1 MSSDDEGLATSATSA
16 GSRSLTSAG
25 SRSLLTSAVMGV
37 DSSTQSCKVE
47 IRDLTSGRLL
57 GSGSAP
63 HPPAF
68 PPCSE
73 QHPGDW
79 VSAFIAAARQAIAR
93 CEQRPEIKAI
103 SVAAQCH
110 GLVLLDDRGEVLRAA
125 KLWNDTTG
133 APNLARLVDR
143 IGARRWVMR
152 IGSLPTAAFTIAKLA
167 WVAEHEPGLL
177 ERVGTILLPH
187 DYLTYWLTGEAVTD
201 RSEAS
206 GTGYFDATDGQ
217 WITSYLELAAGDR
230 NWAAKLP
237 TVLGPTDC
245 AGTVRP
251 ERAAEL
257 GIGDGVL
264 VGAGGGDQHAAYLG
278 LGLTDGDQ
286 YFSIGTSGVV
296 ATSSRGPVF
305 DTTGAVD
312 GVADMTGGYLPLMST
327 LNAARVVDRA
337 AVLLGTD
344 LAGISEL
351 ALAAG
356 PTQGPVL
363 VPFLDGERT
372 PDRPDAHGA
381 FVDITSQTTR
391 EEIARSF
398 VEGPLLSLLSGRD
411 SLRACGV
418 ELGGVATAVGGG
430 ARSPATLQL
439 LADLLGEEVTVPDVE
454 EATARGACIQAA
466 AVASR
471 ADRAGLVDLAKR
483 WTPDARVRVAPR
495 KHGRN
500 LSALRT
506 RWAKVAESPL
516 IDSPMPEGGPL

>member
-1 MSSDDEGLATSATSA
+1 
-16 GSRSLTSAG
+16 
-25 SRSLLTSAVMGV
+25 MGV

-47 IRDLTSGRLL
+47 IRDLGSGKIL
-57 GSGSAP
+57 GSGAAP

-68 PPCSE
+68 PPSSE
-73 QHPGDW
+73 QHPNDW
-79 VSAFIAAARQAIAR
+79 VDALVAAANQAVAACTETPDVR
-93 CEQRPEIKAI
+93 AI

-110 GLVLLDDRGEVLRAA
+110 GLVLLDERGEVLRAA

-133 APNLARLVDR
+133 SPNLARLVER

-152 IGSLPTAAFTIAKLA
+152 IGTLPTAAFTIAKLA

-177 ERVGTILLPH
+177 DRVATILLPH
-187 DYLTYWLTGEAVTD
+187 DYLTYWLTGEKVTD
-201 RSEAS
+201 RSDAS
-206 GTGYFDATDGQ
+206 GTGYFDAVEGQ
-217 WITSYLELAAGDR
+217 WIPSYLEVAGGARD
-230 NWAAKLP
+230 WAAKLP
-237 TVLGPTDC
+237 TVLGPADA
-245 AGTVRP
+245 AGRVLP
-251 ERAAEL
+251 ARAARL
-257 GIGDGVL
+257 GIGDDVT

-372 PDRPDAHGA
+372 PDRPDARGA
-381 FVDITSQTTR
+381 FADLTSSTTR
-391 EEIARSF
+391 EELARAF

-411 SLRACGV
+411 SLLACGV
-418 ELGGVATAVGGG
+418 EMRGAATAVGGG

-439 LADLLGEEVTVPDVE
+439 LADLLGDEVTLPDVD

-466 AVASR
+466 AVATQ

-483 WTPDARVRVAPR
+483 WQPEARIRVAPR
-495 KHGRN
+495 EHGRD
-500 LSALRT
+500 LGSLRA
-506 RWAKVAESPL
+506 RWATLAASPIL
-516 IDSPMPEGGPL
+516 DGGGR

>member
-1 MSSDDEGLATSATSA
+1 MTTP
-16 GSRSLTSAG
+16 
-25 SRSLLTSAVMGV
+25 AVLGV

-47 IRDLTSGRLL
+47 VRELATGRLL
-57 GSGSAP
+57 ASGSAP

-73 QHPGDW
+73 QQPRDW
-79 VSAFIAAARQAIAR
+79 ISAFVEAARTAIAR
-93 CEQRPEIKAI
+93 CEQRPDVQAI

-133 APNLARLVDR
+133 APNLARLVER

-177 ERVGTILLPH
+177 DQVGTILLPH
-187 DYLTYWLTGEAVTD
+187 DYLTYWLTGERVTD
-201 RSEAS
+201 RSDAS

-217 WITSYLELAAGDR
+217 WITSYLELAGGDR
-230 NWAAKLP
+230 DWSARLP
-237 TVLGPTDC
+237 TVLGPADA
-245 AGTVRP
+245 AGTVLP
-251 ERAAEL
+251 AAAAEL
-257 GIGDGVL
+257 GIGADVL
-264 VGAGGGDQHAAYLG
+264 VAAGGGDQHAAYLG
-278 LGLTDGDQ
+278 LGLADGDQ

-327 LNAARVVDRA
+327 LNAARVSDRA

-344 LAGISEL
+344 LAGLSEL

-356 PTQGPVL
+356 PAQGPVL

-372 PDRPDAHGA
+372 PDRPDARGGL
-381 FVDITSQTTR
+381 VDITSQTTR
-391 EEIARSF
+391 AELARAF

-418 ELGGVATAVGGG
+418 ELDGAATVVGGG
-430 ARSPATLQL
+430 ARSRATLQL
-439 LADLLGEEVTVPDVE
+439 LADLLGEEVTVPDVD

-466 AVASR
+466 AVATR
-471 ADRAGLVDLAKR
+471 TDRAGLVDLAKR
-483 WTPDARVRVAPR
+483 WQPEARARVAPR
-495 KHGRN
+495 EHHRD
-500 LSALRT
+500 LAALRR
-506 RWAKVAESPL
+506 RWAAVAASPVL
-516 IDSPMPEGGPL
+516 DGGAP

>member
-1 MSSDDEGLATSATSA
+1 MTLVA
-16 GSRSLTSAG
+16 
-25 SRSLLTSAVMGV
+25 GV

-47 IRDLTSGRLL
+47 VRDLSTGRLL
-57 GSGSAP
+57 ASGAAP

-73 QHPGDW
+73 QHPDDW
-79 VSAFIAAARQAIAR
+79 VTAFVSAAQQALAA
-93 CEQRPEIKAI
+93 CEAERPEIRAI

-110 GLVLLDDRGEVLRAA
+110 GLVLLDARGEVLRAA

-133 APNLARLVDR
+133 APNLARLVER

-152 IGSLPTAAFTIAKLA
+152 IGTLPTAAFTIAKLA

-177 ERVGTILLPH
+177 DRVGSILLPH
-187 DYLTYWLTGEAVTD
+187 DYLTYWLTGETVTD
-201 RSEAS
+201 RSDAS
-206 GTGYFDATDGQ
+206 GTGYFDAVEGQ
-217 WITSYLELAAGDR
+217 WIPSYLELAAGDR
-230 NWAAKLP
+230 DWAAKLP
-237 TVLGPTDC
+237 TVLGPAEA
-245 AGTVRP
+245 AGRVQP
-251 ERAAEL
+251 ARAALL
-257 GIGDGVL
+257 GIGDDVI

-286 YFSIGTSGVV
+286 YFGIGTSGVV
-296 ATSSRGPVF
+296 ATSARGPVF

-372 PDRPDAHGA
+372 PDRPHARGA
-381 FVDITSQTTR
+381 FADLTSATTR
-391 EEIARSF
+391 QELARAF

-411 SLRACGV
+411 SLIASGV
-418 ELGGVATAVGGG
+418 ELDGAATAVGGG
-430 ARSPATLQL
+430 TRSPATLQL
-439 LADLLGEEVTVPDVE
+439 LADLLGDEVTLPDVD

-466 AVASR
+466 AVASCT
-471 ADRAGLVDLAKR
+471 DRAGLVDLAKR
-483 WTPDARVRVAPR
+483 WQPDARTRVQPR
-495 KHGRN
+495 AHGRD
-500 LSALRT
+500 LTALRT
-506 RWAKVAESPL
+506 RWAALAVAPVL
-516 IDSPMPEGGPL
+516 DGGGPR

>member
-1 MSSDDEGLATSATSA
+1 MTTP
-16 GSRSLTSAG
+16 
-25 SRSLLTSAVMGV
+25 AVMGV

-47 IRDLTSGRLL
+47 IRDPNTGRLL
-57 GSGSAP
+57 GTGSAP

-68 PPCSE
+68 PPSSE
-73 QHPGDW
+73 QHPADW
-79 VSAFIAAARQAIAR
+79 VTAFVSAARQAISR
-93 CEQRPEIKAI
+93 CAEPPDVRAI

-110 GLVLLDDRGEVLRAA
+110 GLVLLDEHGDALRAA

-133 APNLARLVDR
+133 SPNLARLVER

-177 ERVGTILLPH
+177 DRVATVLLPH
-187 DYLTYWLTGEAVTD
+187 DYLTYWLTGEKVTD
-201 RSEAS
+201 RSDAS
-206 GTGYFDATDGQ
+206 GTGYFDAVDGQ
-217 WITSYLELAAGDR
+217 WIPSYLDLVRADQD
-230 NWAAKLP
+230 WSTMLP
-237 TVLGPTDC
+237 TVLGPADA

-251 ERAAEL
+251 ARAAEL
-257 GIGDGVL
+257 GIRDDVR

-372 PDRPDAHGA
+372 PDRPNARGA
-381 FVDITSQTTR
+381 FADLTSQTTR
-391 EEIARSF
+391 EELARAF

-411 SLRACGV
+411 SLTACGV
-418 ELGGVATAVGGG
+418 ELGGAATVVGGG

-439 LADLLGEEVTVPDVE
+439 LADLLDDEVTVPDVD

-471 ADRAGLVDLAKR
+471 TDAAGLVDLAKR
-483 WTPDARVRVAPR
+483 WLPDARARVAPR
-495 KHGRN
+495 KHGRDVT
-500 LSALRT
+500 ALRK
-506 RWAKVAESPL
+506 RWAALAASPL
-516 IDSPMPEGGPL
+516 LDGEGAQ

>member
-1 MSSDDEGLATSATSA
+1 MTTP
-16 GSRSLTSAG
+16 
-25 SRSLLTSAVMGV
+25 AVMGV

-47 IRDLTSGRLL
+47 IRDLGSGRIL
-57 GSGSAP
+57 GSGAAP

-68 PPCSE
+68 PPSSE
-73 QHPGDW
+73 QHPRDW
-79 VSAFIAAARQAIAR
+79 VGALVAAANQAVAACDEKPDVR
-93 CEQRPEIKAI
+93 AI

-110 GLVLLDDRGEVLRAA
+110 GLVLLDEHGEVLRAA

-133 APNLARLVDR
+133 SPNLARLVER

-152 IGSLPTAAFTIAKLA
+152 IGTLPTAAFTIAKLA

-177 ERVGTILLPH
+177 DRVATILLPH
-187 DYLTYWLTGEAVTD
+187 DYLTYWLTGEKVTD
-201 RSEAS
+201 RSDAS
-206 GTGYFDATDGQ
+206 GTGYFDAVEGQ
-217 WITSYLELAAGDR
+217 WIPSYLEVAGGARD
-230 NWAAKLP
+230 WAAKLP
-237 TVLGPTDC
+237 TVLGPADA
-245 AGTVRP
+245 AGRVLP
-251 ERAAEL
+251 ARAALL
-257 GIGDGVL
+257 GIGDDVV

-372 PDRPDAHGA
+372 PDRPDARGA
-381 FVDITSQTTR
+381 FADLTSSTTR
-391 EEIARSF
+391 EELARAF

-411 SLRACGV
+411 SLLACGV
-418 ELGGVATAVGGG
+418 EMRGAATAVGGG
-430 ARSPATLQL
+430 TRSPAALQL
-439 LADLLGEEVTVPDVE
+439 LADLLGDEVTLPDVD

-466 AVASR
+466 AVATK

-483 WTPDARVRVAPR
+483 WQPEARIRVEPR
-495 KHGRN
+495 EHGRD
-500 LSALRT
+500 LSCLRA
-506 RWAKVAESPL
+506 RWAALAASPIL
-516 IDSPMPEGGPL
+516 DGAGR

>member
-1 MSSDDEGLATSATSA
+1 MTT
-16 GSRSLTSAG
+16 R
-25 SRSLLTSAVMGV
+25 AVMGV

-47 IRDLTSGRLL
+47 IRDMDSGVVL
-57 GSGSAP
+57 GSGAAP

-68 PPCSE
+68 PPSSE
-73 QHPGDW
+73 QHPGEW
-79 VSAFIAAARQAIAR
+79 VRAFVVAARQAMASCTVTPDVR
-93 CEQRPEIKAI
+93 AI

-110 GLVLLDDRGEVLRAA
+110 GLVLLDEHGEVLRAA

-133 APNLARLVDR
+133 APNLARLVER
-143 IGARRWVMR
+143 IGARQWVMR
-152 IGSLPTAAFTIAKLA
+152 IGTLPTAAFTIAKLA

-177 ERVGTILLPH
+177 DRVATILLPH
-187 DYLTYWLTGEAVTD
+187 DYLTFWLTGERVTD
-201 RSEAS
+201 RSDAS
-206 GTGYFDATDGQ
+206 GTGYFDSVEGQ
-217 WITSYLELAAGDR
+217 WIPSYLEVAGGPRD
-230 NWAAKLP
+230 WAAYLP
-237 TVLGPTDC
+237 TVLGPADV
-245 AGTVRP
+245 AGRVLP
-251 ERAAEL
+251 ERATEL
-257 GIGDGVL
+257 GIGADVL

-344 LAGISEL
+344 LAGVAEL

-356 PTQGPVL
+356 PTRGPVL

-372 PDRPDAHGA
+372 PDRPHARGA
-381 FVDITSQTTR
+381 FADLTSSTTR
-391 EEIARSF
+391 EELARAF

-411 SLRACGV
+411 SLIACGV
-418 ELGGVATAVGGG
+418 EMGGAATAVGGG
-430 ARSPATLQL
+430 ARSRATLQL
-439 LADLLGEEVTVPDVE
+439 LADLLGDEVTLPDVD
-454 EATARGACIQAA
+454 EATARGACVQAA
-466 AVASR
+466 AVAAH

-483 WTPDARVRVAPR
+483 WQPEARSRVQPR
-495 KHGRN
+495 PHGRD
-500 LSALRT
+500 LAGLRT
-506 RWAKVAESPL
+506 RWAALAASPIL
-516 IDSPMPEGGPL
+516 DGGDR

>member
-1 MSSDDEGLATSATSA
+1 MTTP
-16 GSRSLTSAG
+16 
-25 SRSLLTSAVMGV
+25 AVMGV

-47 IRDLTSGRLL
+47 IRDLGSGKIL
-57 GSGSAP
+57 GSGAAP

-68 PPCSE
+68 PPSSE
-73 QHPGDW
+73 QHPSDW
-79 VSAFIAAARQAIAR
+79 VGALVAAANQAVAA
-93 CEQRPEIKAI
+93 CTERPDVRAI

-110 GLVLLDDRGEVLRAA
+110 GLVLLDERGEVLRAA

-133 APNLARLVDR
+133 SPNLARLVER

-152 IGSLPTAAFTIAKLA
+152 IGTLPTAAFTIAKLA

-177 ERVGTILLPH
+177 DRVATILLPH
-187 DYLTYWLTGEAVTD
+187 DYLTYWLTGEKVTD
-201 RSEAS
+201 RSDAS
-206 GTGYFDATDGQ
+206 GTGYFDAVEGQ
-217 WITSYLELAAGDR
+217 WIPSYLEVAGGARD
-230 NWAAKLP
+230 WAAKLP
-237 TVLGPTDC
+237 TVLGPADA
-245 AGTVRP
+245 AGRVLPTRV
-251 ERAAEL
+251 ALL
-257 GIGDGVL
+257 GIGDDVV

-372 PDRPDAHGA
+372 PDRPDARGA
-381 FVDITSQTTR
+381 FADLTSSTTR
-391 EEIARSF
+391 EELARAF

-411 SLRACGV
+411 SLLACGV
-418 ELGGVATAVGGG
+418 EMRGAATAVGGG

-439 LADLLGEEVTVPDVE
+439 LADLLGDEVTLPDVD

-466 AVASR
+466 AVATK

-483 WTPDARVRVAPR
+483 WQPEARIRVEPR
-495 KHGRN
+495 AHGRD
-500 LSALRT
+500 LGSLRA
-506 RWAKVAESPL
+506 RWATLAASPIL
-516 IDSPMPEGGPL
+516 DGGGR

>member
-1 MSSDDEGLATSATSA
+1 
-16 GSRSLTSAG
+16 
-25 SRSLLTSAVMGV
+25 MGV

-47 IRDLTSGRLL
+47 IRDLNTGGLL

-73 QHPGDW
+73 QQPADW
-79 VSAFIAAARQAIAR
+79 VTAFVASARQAISS
-93 CEQRPEIKAI
+93 CPDRPDVRAI

-110 GLVLLDDRGEVLRAA
+110 GLVLLDERGEALRAA

-133 APNLARLVDR
+133 APNLAQLVER

-177 ERVGTILLPH
+177 DRVATVLLPH
-187 DYLTYWLTGEAVTD
+187 DYLTYWLTGEKVTD
-201 RSEAS
+201 RSDAS
-206 GTGYFDATDGQ
+206 GTGYFDAVDGQ
-217 WITSYLELAAGDR
+217 WIPSYLELVRPEQD
-230 NWAAKLP
+230 WSSKLP
-237 TVLGPTDC
+237 TVLGPVDT

-257 GIGDGVL
+257 GIGANVV

-344 LAGISEL
+344 LDGISRL
-351 ALAAG
+351 ALAAA
-356 PTQGPVL
+356 PVRGPVL

-372 PDRPDAHGA
+372 PDRPDARGA
-381 FVDITSQTTR
+381 FADITSQTTR
-391 EEIARSF
+391 EELARAF

-411 SLRACGV
+411 SLLACGV
-418 ELGGVATAVGGG
+418 ELGGAATVVGGG

-439 LADLLGEEVTVPDVE
+439 LADLLGTEVSVPDVD

-466 AVASR
+466 AVASH
-471 ADRAGLVDLAKR
+471 ADTAGLVDLAKR
-483 WTPDARVRVAPR
+483 WLPDARARVEPR
-495 KHGRN
+495 RHGRD
-500 LSALRT
+500 LAALRT
-506 RWAKVAESPL
+506 RWAQLAASPVL
-516 IDSPMPEGGPL
+516 DQRGVR

>member
-1 MSSDDEGLATSATSA
+1 MTV
-16 GSRSLTSAG
+16 
-25 SRSLLTSAVMGV
+25 SAVMGV

-47 IRDLTSGRLL
+47 IREAESGLLL

-68 PPCSE
+68 PPSSE
-73 QHPGDW
+73 QHPDDW
-79 VSAFIAAARQAIAR
+79 VGAFVAAARQALAS
-93 CEQRPEIKAI
+93 CEQRPDVRAI

-110 GLVLLDDRGEVLRAA
+110 GLVLLDGRGDVLRPA

-133 APNLARLVDR
+133 ATNLARLVER

-152 IGSLPTAAFTIAKLA
+152 IGTLPTAAFTIAKLA

-177 ERVGTILLPH
+177 DQVATVLLPH
-187 DYLTYWLTGEAVTD
+187 DYLTYWLTGQRVTD
-201 RSEAS
+201 RSDAS
-206 GTGYFDATDGQ
+206 GTGYFDATDGR
-217 WITSYLELAAGDR
+217 WIPSYLDLAAGDR
-230 NWAAKLP
+230 DWAAKLP
-237 TVLGPTDC
+237 TVLGPADV
-245 AGTVRP
+245 AGTVLP
-251 ERAAEL
+251 FPASEL
-257 GIGDGVL
+257 GIGADVL

-278 LGLTDGDQ
+278 LGLSDGDQ

-372 PDRPDAHGA
+372 PDRPDARGA
-381 FVDITSQTTR
+381 FADLTSHTTR
-391 EEIARSF
+391 AELARAF

-411 SLRACGV
+411 SLLACGV
-418 ELGGVATAVGGG
+418 ELGGAATAVGGG

-439 LADLLGEEVTVPDVE
+439 LADLLDDEVTLPDVA

-471 ADRAGLVDLAKR
+471 TDRAGLVDLAKR
-483 WTPDARVRVAPR
+483 WLPDARARVAPR
-495 KHGRN
+495 AHGRD
-500 LSALRT
+500 LDALRT
-506 RWAKVAESPL
+506 RWSALAASPIL
-516 IDSPMPEGGPL
+516 DAGGPR

>member
-1 MSSDDEGLATSATSA
+1 MTTP
-16 GSRSLTSAG
+16 
-25 SRSLLTSAVMGV
+25 AVMGV

-47 IRDLTSGRLL
+47 IRDLTSGRIL
-57 GSGSAP
+57 GSGAAP

-68 PPCSE
+68 PPSSE
-73 QHPGDW
+73 QHP
-79 VSAFIAAARQAIAR
+79 SAWIDAFVTAATKAVAA
-93 CEQRPEIKAI
+93 CEERPDIRAT

-110 GLVLLDDRGEVLRAA
+110 GLVLLDERGEVLRAA

-133 APNLARLVDR
+133 APNLARLVER
-143 IGARRWVMR
+143 IGSRHWVMR
-152 IGSLPTAAFTIAKLA
+152 IGTLPTAAFTIAKLA

-177 ERVGTILLPH
+177 DRVATILLPH
-187 DYLTYWLTGEAVTD
+187 DYLTYWLTGEKVTD
-201 RSEAS
+201 RSDAS
-206 GTGYFDATDGQ
+206 GTGYFDAVEGQ
-217 WITSYLELAAGDR
+217 WIPSYLEMAAGDR
-230 NWAAKLP
+230 DWADKLP
-237 TVLGPTDC
+237 KVLAPAEA

-251 ERAAEL
+251 DRAAML
-257 GIGDGVL
+257 GLGDDVL

-372 PDRPDAHGA
+372 PDRPDARGGLA
-381 FVDITSQTTR
+381 DLTSATTR
-391 EEIARSF
+391 EELARAF

-418 ELGGVATAVGGG
+418 ELGGAATAVGGG

-439 LADLLGEEVTVPDVE
+439 LADMLGDEVTLPDVD
-454 EATARGACIQAA
+454 EATARGARIQAA
-466 AVASR
+466 AVASHT
-471 ADRAGLVDLAKR
+471 DRAGLVDLAKR
-483 WTPDARVRVAPR
+483 WQPDARARVEPR
-495 KHGRN
+495 DHGRE
-500 LSALRT
+500 LASLRA
-506 RWAKVAESPL
+506 RWASLAASPVL
-516 IDSPMPEGGPL
+516 DAGGSR

>member
-1 MSSDDEGLATSATSA
+1 VTN
-16 GSRSLTSAG
+16 
-25 SRSLLTSAVMGV
+25 SAVMGV

-47 IRDLTSGRLL
+47 IRDLTTGRLL

-68 PPCSE
+68 PPSSE
-73 QHPGDW
+73 QHPSDW
-79 VSAFIAAARQAIAR
+79 VGAFVAAANRAMVA
-93 CEQRPEIKAI
+93 CETRPDIRAI
-103 SVAAQCH
+103 SIAAQCH
-110 GLVLLDDRGEVLRAA
+110 GLVLLDEHGDVLRAA

-133 APNLARLVDR
+133 APNLARLVER

-152 IGSLPTAAFTIAKLA
+152 IGTLPTAAFTIAKLA

-177 ERVGTILLPH
+177 DRVATVLLPH
-187 DYLTYWLTGEAVTD
+187 DYLTYWLTGEKVTD
-201 RSEAS
+201 RSDAS
-206 GTGYFDATDGQ
+206 GTGYFDATDGR
-217 WITSYLELAAGDR
+217 WVPSYLDLAAGQRD
-230 NWAAKLP
+230 WTTKLP
-237 TVLGPTDC
+237 TVLGPTDV
-245 AGTVRP
+245 AGTVRAEP
-251 ERAAEL
+251 AERL
-257 GIGDGVL
+257 GIGDDVV

-305 DTTGAVD
+305 DTSGAVD

-351 ALAAG
+351 ALKAG
-356 PTQGPVL
+356 ATDGPVL

-372 PDRPDAHGA
+372 PDRPDARGTLA
-381 FVDITSQTTR
+381 DVTSATTR
-391 EEIARSF
+391 EELARAF
-398 VEGPLLSLLSGRD
+398 VEGPLLSLMSGRD
-411 SLRACGV
+411 SLNACGV
-418 ELGGVATAVGGG
+418 QTCGPATAVGGG

-439 LADLLGEEVTVPDVE
+439 LADLLGAEVTVADVD

-466 AVASR
+466 AAASR
-471 ADRAGLVDLAKR
+471 TDRAGLVELAKR
-483 WTPDARVRVAPR
+483 WRPEARARVAPR
-495 KHGRN
+495 EHGRN
-500 LSALRT
+500 LDALRK
-506 RWAKVAESPL
+506 RWAELAASPVL
-516 IDSPMPEGGPL
+516 DGGAR

>member
-1 MSSDDEGLATSATSA
+1 MTN
-16 GSRSLTSAG
+16 
-25 SRSLLTSAVMGV
+25 SAVLGV

-47 IRDLTSGRLL
+47 IRELNTGRLL
-57 GSGSAP
+57 GRGSAA

-68 PPCSE
+68 PPRSE
-73 QHPGDW
+73 QHPRDW
-79 VSAFIAAARQAIAR
+79 VSALVAASRQAMAR
-93 CEQRPEIKAI
+93 CDGRPDVRAI

-133 APNLARLVDR
+133 APNLARLVER
-143 IGARRWVMR
+143 IGARPWVMR

-177 ERVGTILLPH
+177 DRVATVLLPH
-187 DYLTYWLTGEAVTD
+187 DYLTYWLTGEKVTD
-201 RSEAS
+201 RSDAS
-206 GTGYFDATDGQ
+206 GTGYFDATDDR
-217 WITSYLELAAGDR
+217 WIPSYLELAAGDR
-230 NWAAKLP
+230 DWAAKLP
-237 TVLGPTDC
+237 TVLGPADP

-251 ERAAEL
+251 GAATEL
-257 GIGDGVL
+257 GVGDDVL
-264 VGAGGGDQHAAYLG
+264 VAAGGGDQHAAYLG

-296 ATSSRGPVF
+296 ATSSRRPVF

-312 GVADMTGGYLPLMST
+312 GVADMTGGFLPLMST

-337 AVLLGTD
+337 AVWLGTD

-363 VPFLDGERT
+363 APFLDGERT
-372 PDRPDAHGA
+372 PDRPEARGA
-381 FVDITSQTTR
+381 LADLTSQTTR
-391 EEIARSF
+391 AELARAF

-418 ELGGVATAVGGG
+418 ELDGAATAVGGG

-439 LADLLGEEVTVPDVE
+439 LADLLGDEVTVPDVD
-454 EATARGACIQAA
+454 EATARGACVQAA

-471 ADRAGLVDLAKR
+471 TDCAGLIDLAKR
-483 WTPDARVRVAPR
+483 WLPDARTRVQPR
-495 KHGRN
+495 RHGRN
-500 LSALRT
+500 LAALRT
-506 RWAKVAESPL
+506 RWSALAGSPVL
-516 IDSPMPEGGPL
+516 DGGGAR

>member
-1 MSSDDEGLATSATSA
+1 MTTP
-16 GSRSLTSAG
+16 
-25 SRSLLTSAVMGV
+25 AVMGV

-47 IRDLTSGRLL
+47 IRDVTTGRLL
-57 GSGSAP
+57 GTGSAP

-68 PPCSE
+68 PPSSE
-73 QHPGDW
+73 QHPTEW
-79 VSAFIAAARQAIAR
+79 ITAFVAAARQAISR
-93 CEQRPEIKAI
+93 CTERPDVRAV

-110 GLVLLDDRGEVLRAA
+110 GLVLLDEDGEPLRAA

-133 APNLARLVDR
+133 SPNLAKLVDR

-177 ERVGTILLPH
+177 DRVATVLLPH
-187 DYLTYWLTGEAVTD
+187 DYLTYWLTGEKVTD
-201 RSEAS
+201 RSDAS
-206 GTGYFDATDGQ
+206 GTGYFDAVDGR
-217 WITSYLELAAGDR
+217 WIPSYLELVRAEQD
-230 NWAAKLP
+230 WAPKLP
-237 TVLGPTDC
+237 TVLGPADV

-251 ERAAEL
+251 VRAAEL
-257 GIGDGVL
+257 GIGDDVL

-305 DTTGAVD
+305 DTTGVVD

-344 LAGISEL
+344 LAGISDL

-381 FVDITSQTTR
+381 FADLTSHTTR
-391 EEIARSF
+391 EEFARAF

-411 SLRACGV
+411 SLTACGV
-418 ELGGVATAVGGG
+418 EMDGVATAVGGG
-430 ARSPATLQL
+430 ARSPAVLQM
-439 LADLLGEEVTVPDVE
+439 LADLLGQEVTVPDVD
-454 EATARGACIQAA
+454 EATARGACVQAA

-471 ADRAGLVDLAKR
+471 TDSAGLVDLAKR
-483 WTPDARVRVAPR
+483 WTPDARSRVAPR
-495 KHGRN
+495 AHGRDVA
-500 LSALRT
+500 ALRQ
-506 RWAKVAESPL
+506 RWADLAGSPVL
-516 IDSPMPEGGPL
+516 ETRGRR

>member
-1 MSSDDEGLATSATSA
+1 MSVG
-16 GSRSLTSAG
+16 
-25 SRSLLTSAVMGV
+25 AVLGV

-47 IRDLTSGRLL
+47 VRELATGRLL
-57 GSGSAP
+57 GSGAAP

-68 PPCSE
+68 PPSSE
-73 QHPGDW
+73 QHPRDW
-79 VSAFIAAARQAIAR
+79 VSAFVAAARGAMAA
-93 CEQRPEIKAI
+93 CEQPLEVRAI

-110 GLVLLDDRGEVLRAA
+110 GLVLLDGAGEVLRAA

-133 APNLARLVDR
+133 APNLARLVER

-167 WVAEHEPGLL
+167 WIAEHEPGLL
-177 ERVGTILLPH
+177 DQVATVLLPH
-187 DYLTYWLTGEAVTD
+187 DYLTYWLTGERVTD
-201 RSEAS
+201 RSDAS

-230 NWAAKLP
+230 NWSGKLP
-237 TVLGPTDC
+237 TVLGPADA
-245 AGTVRP
+245 AGTVRAAP
-251 ERAAEL
+251 AAEL
-257 GIGDGVL
+257 GIGANVL
-264 VGAGGGDQHAAYLG
+264 VAAGGGDQHAAYLG

-286 YFSIGTSGVV
+286 YLSIGTSGVV

-327 LNAARVVDRA
+327 LNAARVSDRA
-337 AVLLGTD
+337 AALLGTD
-344 LAGISEL
+344 LAGLAEL

-363 VPFLDGERT
+363 VPFFDGERT
-372 PDRPDAHGA
+372 PDRPEARGGL
-381 FVDITSQTTR
+381 VDITSQTTR
-391 EEIARSF
+391 EELARAF

-418 ELGGVATAVGGG
+418 ELGGAATVVGGG
-430 ARSPATLQL
+430 ARSRATLQL
-439 LADLLGEEVTVPDVE
+439 LADLLGDEVTVPDVD

-466 AVASR
+466 AVAAR
-471 ADRAGLVDLAKR
+471 TDRAGLVDLAKR
-483 WTPDARVRVAPR
+483 WLPDARERVVPR
-495 KHGRN
+495 PHGRD
-500 LSALRT
+500 LSALRA
-506 RWAKVAESPL
+506 RWATVAASAL
-516 IDSPMPEGGPL
+516 LDSAGAR

>member
-1 MSSDDEGLATSATSA
+1 MT
-16 GSRSLTSAG
+16 
-25 SRSLLTSAVMGV
+25 TSAVMGV

-47 IRDLTSGRLL
+47 IRDLNTGRIL
-57 GSGSAP
+57 GSGAAP

-73 QHPGDW
+73 QHPKDW
-79 VSAFIAAARQAIAR
+79 VSALVAAATRAMST
-93 CEQRPEIKAI
+93 CVQRLEIRAI

-110 GLVLLDDRGEVLRAA
+110 GLVLLDAHGEVLREA

-133 APNLARLVDR
+133 APNLARLVER

-152 IGSLPTAAFTIAKLA
+152 IGTLPTAAFTIAKLA

-177 ERVGTILLPH
+177 DRVATVLLPH
-187 DYLTYWLTGEAVTD
+187 DYLTYWLTGEKVTD
-201 RSEAS
+201 RSDAS
-206 GTGYFDATDGQ
+206 GTGYFDAVEGQ
-217 WITSYLELAAGDR
+217 WIPSYLELAAGDR
-230 NWAAKLP
+230 DWSAKVP
-237 TVLGPTDC
+237 TVLGPAAA
-245 AGTVRP
+245 AGMVRAT
-251 ERAAEL
+251 AATQL
-257 GIGDGVL
+257 GIGDDVL

-344 LAGISEL
+344 LNGISEL

-372 PDRPDAHGA
+372 PDRPDARGA
-381 FVDITSQTTR
+381 FADITSQTTR
-391 EEIARSF
+391 EELARAF

-411 SLRACGV
+411 SLIACGV
-418 ELGGVATAVGGG
+418 DIGGAATAVGGG
-430 ARSPATLQL
+430 TRSPATLQL
-439 LADLLGEEVTVPDVE
+439 LADLLDDEVTLPDVD

-471 ADRAGLVDLAKR
+471 TDRAGLVDLAKR
-483 WTPDARVRVAPR
+483 WQPDARARVQPR
-495 KHGRN
+495 AHGRN
-500 LSALRT
+500 LDAVRT
-506 RWAKVAESPL
+506 RWATLAASPIL
-516 IDSPMPEGGPL
+516 DGGGTR

>member
-1 MSSDDEGLATSATSA
+1 MTTP
-16 GSRSLTSAG
+16 
-25 SRSLLTSAVMGV
+25 AVMGV

-47 IRDLTSGRLL
+47 IRDVGSGKIL

-68 PPCSE
+68 PPSSE
-73 QHPGDW
+73 QHPDDW
-79 VSAFIAAARQAIAR
+79 VRALVTAATTAVAA
-93 CEQRPEIKAI
+93 CTERPDVRAI

-110 GLVLLDDRGEVLRAA
+110 GLVLLDEHGEVLRAA

-133 APNLARLVDR
+133 SPNLARLVER

-152 IGSLPTAAFTIAKLA
+152 IGTLPTAAFTIAKLA

-177 ERVGTILLPH
+177 DRVATILLPH
-187 DYLTYWLTGEAVTD
+187 DYLTYWLTGEKVTD
-201 RSEAS
+201 RSDAS
-206 GTGYFDATDGQ
+206 GTGYYDAVEGQ
-217 WITSYLELAAGDR
+217 WIPSYLEVAGGARD
-230 NWAAKLP
+230 WAAKLP
-237 TVLGPTDC
+237 TVLGPADA
-245 AGTVRP
+245 AGRVLP
-251 ERAAEL
+251 ARAALL
-257 GIGDGVL
+257 GIGDDVV

-356 PTQGPVL
+356 PTRGPVL

-372 PDRPDAHGA
+372 PDRPDARGA
-381 FVDITSQTTR
+381 FADLTSSTTR
-391 EEIARSF
+391 EELARAF

-411 SLRACGV
+411 SLLACGV
-418 ELGGVATAVGGG
+418 EISGAATAVGGG

-439 LADLLGEEVTVPDVE
+439 LADLLGEEVMLPDVD

-466 AVASR
+466 AVATR

-483 WTPDARVRVAPR
+483 WQPEARIRVEPR
-495 KHGRN
+495 EHGRD
-500 LSALRT
+500 LAGLRA
-506 RWAKVAESPL
+506 RWATLAASPIL
-516 IDSPMPEGGPL
+516 DGGGR